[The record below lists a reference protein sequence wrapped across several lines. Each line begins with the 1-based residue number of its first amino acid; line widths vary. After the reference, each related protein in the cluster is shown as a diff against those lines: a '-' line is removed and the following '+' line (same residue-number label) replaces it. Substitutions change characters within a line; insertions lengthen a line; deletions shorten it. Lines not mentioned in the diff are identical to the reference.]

1 MQTGMVIKW
10 GHRLLTV
17 VLLILVTALGGYL
30 YVTTASYDDILYSKK
45 QLTDEMWL
53 YITQYQRAG
62 ATDSEVYRYYLN
74 RDIREAPLAI
84 LEQNAP
90 FLTADRPDA
99 VVKGDGNRVSINF
112 TGKVYSFTNSAFF
125 YGENNAVPMMPTLDF
140 SAQGVNAWR

>member
-62 ATDSEVYRYYLN
+62 R
-74 RDIREAPLAI
+74 
-84 LEQNAP
+84 
-90 FLTADRPDA
+90 LTAR
-99 VVKGDGNRVSINF
+99 F
-112 TGKVYSFTNSAFF
+112 TATI
-125 YGENNAVPMMPTLDF
+125 
-140 SAQGVNAWR
+140 

>member
-1 MQTGMVIKW
+1 M
-10 GHRLLTV
+10 
-17 VLLILVTALGGYL
+17 
-30 YVTTASYDDILYSKK
+30 
-45 QLTDEMWL
+45 
-53 YITQYQRAG
+53 
-62 ATDSEVYRYYLN
+62 N